1 MSWPFRAK
9 PSKPADTSATQP
21 PSEGGSGATR
31 SSTENLSQPQP
42 QPQPQP
48 QQHAPEAPASP
59 QLVLTHSAGLGIAPD
74 RDQGRASGTPVST
87 GSRTARAAPLAS
99 SNLVAASQSAT
110 PVSAEAPSAAGNAAP
125 ALEDLDHDEA
135 AQGSSRS
142 QPPLSIPRRQRPPQ
156 SVRAQPSS
164 RNRVLPSYE
173 EELQADNTVVRES
186 NPRWMY
192 RRALHMVNG
201 WFHYLMG
208 RDAES
213 RAAGPLSSA
222 VDRLTRTPFDIER
235 VAVIGV
241 HGWFPSRL
249 LQRVVGEPI
258 GTSTHFARKL
268 ALACQHFFYDRY
280 GISLPMDAMTIIP
293 LEGEGKVEDR
303 VDLLYNQLVNPSRK
317 WSSAVRDADLVLVSA
332 HSQGTPV
339 ATMLVARLIENGL
352 LDPRKQRTGIL
363 AMAGISHGPYPHL
376 KSSVIV
382 KYVESDPA
390 RQLFDFN
397 DPTSAIAQTY
407 YAAIHK
413 VLSAGA
419 RFIAVGS
426 WYDQVVP
433 LYSATLHGVNHPNIY
448 RALYI
453 DAADYQPDFLSH
465 LVVFALKLRN
475 AGLSDHG
482 LIVHLSDVL
491 AGNIYGFGTQ
501 GHYAI
506 YEEENTYKVA
516 VAWTMGS
523 RPPWTLAHMTASGT
537 QTPST
542 STTETGSTATQS
554 AQGRPQAV
562 ALAEDQ
568 HANTRAHDAI
578 LTRPAFQAPQR
589 NNPYY
594 LPWIMAKLVTDPHIA
609 ANPKLTQDLADLVR
623 LFDVWDVGSSRTLK
637 DIKYRLEPLKAKL

>member
-1 MSWPFRAK
+1 
-9 PSKPADTSATQP
+9 
-21 PSEGGSGATR
+21 
-31 SSTENLSQPQP
+31 
-42 QPQPQP
+42 
-48 QQHAPEAPASP
+48 
-59 QLVLTHSAGLGIAPD
+59 
-74 RDQGRASGTPVST
+74 
-87 GSRTARAAPLAS
+87 
-99 SNLVAASQSAT
+99 
-110 PVSAEAPSAAGNAAP
+110 
-125 ALEDLDHDEA
+125 
-135 AQGSSRS
+135 
-142 QPPLSIPRRQRPPQ
+142 
-156 SVRAQPSS
+156 
-164 RNRVLPSYE
+164 
-173 EELQADNTVVRES
+173 
-186 NPRWMY
+186 
-192 RRALHMVNG
+192 MVNG

-523 RPPWTLAHMTASGT
+523 
-537 QTPST
+537 Q
-542 STTETGSTATQS
+542 
-554 AQGRPQAV
+554 
-562 ALAEDQ
+562 DQ